1 MSRSRP
7 GTTGRHFLFQ
17 SQSILFGYRSIRCTN
32 DRNAPCGRFCAIVV
46 ADVTSVGVAIMR
58 TWDKLFML
66 LMTGSS
72 GIASVFALNFVFAVT
87 AGFTVIGPADQ
98 HLVQILCMLPLG
110 VAVLAPKD
118 NALAFA
124 GTCIGALVGV
134 LIYLLNLAFT
144 AKVGFDV
151 ILGYLMQSALM
162 QQNIVYVLLQVSIA
176 SIAGL
181 TFGIGIDIANE
192 LWRRRKRR

>member
-1 MSRSRP
+1 M
-7 GTTGRHFLFQ
+7 
-17 SQSILFGYRSIRCTN
+17 
-32 DRNAPCGRFCAIVV
+32 V